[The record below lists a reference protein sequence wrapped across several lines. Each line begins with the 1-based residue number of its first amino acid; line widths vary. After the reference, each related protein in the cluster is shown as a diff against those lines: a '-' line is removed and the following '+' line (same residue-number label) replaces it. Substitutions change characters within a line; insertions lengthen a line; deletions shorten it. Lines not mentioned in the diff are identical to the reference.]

1 MRSHETC
8 EYNRYQYDF
17 CTVKANFNDAQ
28 RQCQRN
34 GKTLARYLNEDI
46 YRKLQSC
53 RDDGMEYWI
62 GLLENPACLNSSD
75 GPYTW
80 VSNTTTC
87 TRGSPLRVNQIR
99 GSQTVAILLNSNT
112 AALPEAYERHSGER
126 KRYICQYPSSAIIMR
141 TSTSSDMF
149 PATTITNAASNVS
162 DSSGLVAGLV
172 VGGIILII
180 ALVLLYLFCIRNKC
194 YKKLKKCNSDSY
206 TTSSISQNHA
216 NNSKEVKD
224 NPLYGRYV
232 ISIHCTFAFKF
243 SCEQSED

>member
-1 MRSHETC
+1 MKIFT
-8 EYNRYQYDF
+8 
-17 CTVKANFNDAQ
+17 
-28 RQCQRN
+28 
-34 GKTLARYLNEDI
+34 
-46 YRKLQSC
+46 KLQSY

-80 VSNTTTC
+80 VSNTITAC
-87 TRGSPLRVNQIR
+87 TRGSPLRVNGIP
-99 GSQTVAILLNSNT
+99 GSQTVTILLNSNT
-112 AALPEAYERHSGER
+112 AALTEAYERHSEER
-126 KRYICQYPSSAIIMR
+126 KRYICQYSSSAAVMR

-180 ALVLLYLFCIRNKC
+180 ALVLLYFFCIRNKC
-194 YKKLKKCNSDSY
+194 CKKFKKLNSHSN
-206 TTSSISQNHA
+206 TTSSVSQNHA

-224 NPLYGRYV
+224 NPLYGR
-232 ISIHCTFAFKF
+232 
-243 SCEQSED
+243 CEQ